1 MAASMKWFASACLLC
16 CKPSLAPQCDAIG
29 RCKVRSTQQPAG
41 AALVGEQSFVVF
53 TPFRGWQP
61 AGAADAAAFVN
72 LRGATLCVHPG
83 ADGRLSLQ

>member
-1 MAASMKWFASACLLC
+1 M
-16 CKPSLAPQCDAIG
+16 
-29 RCKVRSTQQPAG
+29 
-41 AALVGEQSFVVF
+41 GEQSFVVF